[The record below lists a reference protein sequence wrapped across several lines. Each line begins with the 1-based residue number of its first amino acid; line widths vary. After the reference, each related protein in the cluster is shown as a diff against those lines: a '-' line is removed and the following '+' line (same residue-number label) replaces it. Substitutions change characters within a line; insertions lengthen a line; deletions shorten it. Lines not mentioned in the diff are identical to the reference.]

1 MSVTQPSAFG
11 SSSGAAG
18 GAAVE
23 AVAGIAV
30 VVVLT
35 ILGLG
40 HVVPVFLV
48 AIALIIAG
56 IAMLAQGATIAAE
69 YARLL
74 SSRSDL
80 IVPVGNNSAWS
91 LALLA
96 GGAGIVLG
104 ILALLNVVPIQLV
117 AIGVIALGGGLV
129 ISSGPAAQTA
139 MLKSE
144 AATADEGFRRMA
156 AEAASASVMSQ
167 GMVGLAAVVLGIL
180 SLAGFSSLVLILI
193 ALLTMGVFLLANGT
207 TVSGVMLSIFRH

>member
-1 MSVTQPSAFG
+1 MSVTQTGAFG

-18 GAAVE
+18 SAAVE
-23 AVAGIAV
+23 GVAGIA

-56 IAMLAQGATIAAE
+56 IALLAQGATIAAE

-74 SSRSDL
+74 SGRSDL
-80 IVPVGNNSAWS
+80 IVPMGNNSAWS

-104 ILALLNVVPIQLV
+104 ILALLNVQPIQLV
-117 AIGVIALGGGLV
+117 AIGVIALGGGLI
-129 ISSGPAAQTA
+129 ISSGPTAQTA

-167 GMVGLAAVVLGIL
+167 GMVGLTAVVLGIL
-180 SLAGFSSLVLILI
+180 SLAGFSSLALILI

-207 TVSGVMLSIFRH
+207 AVSGVMLSIFRR